1 LHPNEATAVD
11 ERVEQVATV
20 ELRAPGRAQS
30 SALLV
35 AVALL
40 TLGNG
45 LLSTVVGVRGGLE
58 GMAQA
63 TIGVVMSAFFA
74 GFVAG
79 SIWAPGLVQTVGHIR
94 TFAALASIA
103 SAASLG
109 FVLLVEPVFWV
120 VLRAVAGACYAGM
133 VIVVESWLNASAD
146 RARRGR
152 VLAAYGVIFYGAWA
166 ASQPLLNL
174 APASGF
180 ALFCLVS
187 ILLSLALVPIT
198 LTRAG
203 VPGVVE
209 ADRARLARLFEI
221 SPLGLAGAFALGVAM
236 SAYWGMAPS
245 FGQAVGMSEAT
256 ISLFLTTTLLG
267 ALAAQWPLGW
277 LSDRTDRRR
286 VIVAATVSAGL
297 VAVGL
302 ALVVDHAWAFIGLA
316 VLLGGAAM
324 PIYALCVAHV
334 NDQIETREVVAA
346 SSALILVYGV
356 GSAIGPFGASLVMD
370 AVGPRGLFV
379 FMAAALGAFALYAAR
394 RLVVSPPPPPEAKE
408 SWVSVPQTSHAV
420 LPLHEH
426 SPEATAG
433 RRAPQ

>member
-1 LHPNEATAVD
+1 LSHPNEATAVD
-11 ERVEQVATV
+11 ERVEQVTTV
-20 ELRAPGRAQS
+20 ELRAPGRTQS
-30 SALLV
+30 SALLA

-58 GMAQA
+58 GMTET
-63 TIGVVMSAFFA
+63 TIGLVMSAFFA

-94 TFAALASIA
+94 TFAALASIT

-109 FVLLVEPVFWV
+109 FVLVVEPLFWV

-133 VIVVESWLNASAD
+133 VIVVESWLNASTD

-152 VLAAYGVIFYGAWA
+152 VLAAYGVVFYGAWA

-187 ILLSLALVPIT
+187 

-221 SPLGLAGAFALGVAM
+221 SPLGLAGAFAIGVAM

-286 VIVAATVSAGL
+286 VVVAATVSAGL
-297 VAVGL
+297 AAVGL
-302 ALVVDHAWAFIGLA
+302 ALVVDRAWAFIGLA
-316 VLLGGAAM
+316 VVLGGAAM

-334 NDQIETREVVAA
+334 NDQIAPREVVAA

-356 GSAIGPFGASLVMD
+356 GSALGPFGASLVMD

-379 FMAAALGAFALYAAR
+379 FMAVALGAFALYAAR
-394 RLVVSPPPPPEAKE
+394 RLVVSPPPAPEAKD